1 MLMDREAY
9 NSAPPITGN
18 KRVFFLNGDL
28 VRKHHINRAN
38 GIMSVYNIVE
48 DRIESCMVADFKR
61 NRERAYTVKETSILV
76 NRHQKYLPTLMKK
89 GIIPFPTGAQK
100 GGHREWGVRSY
111 YSESQVREIRDI
123 LATFNIGRPRK
134 DGLINNNSTPTIQEL
149 NRRMGSGILTYTKT
163 EDGNFVPLWTE
174 SI

>member
-1 MLMDREAY
+1 MSFDRDAY
-9 NSAPPITGN
+9 NSAPIISGN

-28 VRKHHINRAN
+28 VRKYHINRSN
-38 GIMSVYNIVE
+38 GIMSVYNIIQ
-48 DRIESCMVADFKR
+48 DRIESCTVSDFKK
-61 NRERAYTVKETSILV
+61 NRERAYTVKETAILV
-76 NRHQKYLPTLMKK
+76 NRHQKYLPTLMKR
-89 GIIPFPTGAQK
+89 GTIPFPTGAQK

-123 LATFNIGRPRK
+123 IATHNMGRPRK
-134 DGLINNNSTPTIQEL
+134 DGLINNDNTPTIQEL